1 MRVGRRGPRR
11 KTARHAPAV
20 LHDAMPSGMMKSQ
33 YAPKKGLIVMSQ
45 TFVALSVAG
54 PQRDQTKGTREQPL
68 WDEHARFIEGITA
81 GFILMG
87 GPFEEEGG
95 AMLIV
100 RAEHQDDVR
109 EKLASD
115 PWYIHGILQLHSIR
129 RWDIYIDERT

>member
-1 MRVGRRGPRR
+1 
-11 KTARHAPAV
+11 
-20 LHDAMPSGMMKSQ
+20 MKSQ